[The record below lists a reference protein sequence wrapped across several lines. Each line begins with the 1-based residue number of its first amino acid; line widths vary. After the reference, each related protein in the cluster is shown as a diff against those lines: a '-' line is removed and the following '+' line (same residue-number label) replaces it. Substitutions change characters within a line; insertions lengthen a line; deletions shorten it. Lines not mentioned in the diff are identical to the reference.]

1 MKKLLL
7 LFLFGTMAYAQ
18 PSISTPEDIS
28 ECDAPNFS
36 NQTGTYYDGITA
48 FNLTLNNNIMLAG
61 MDASLYTVTYYET
74 AQDAEQGVNLIAA
87 PGNYYSGAAVI
98 YTRVAEIANTANFVT
113 ASFNLIVIP
122 LPNPIPDIP
131 TVYLTDTD
139 GDGMAMIDL
148 NSLNSQVLAGQ
159 DWENLEVRY
168 YQTESSAHIGIPL
181 IINPESWLTT
191 SSTIYVRVNA
201 IGSPCYVISL
211 ITFMVQSNEPFLPP
225 PPTGEAEQ
233 TFTEGETLADI
244 EVEGENIQWYE
255 TEFGDTPLSMTTV
268 LVDDT
273 TYYAAQSIEE
283 VESTQRLAVTVNLT
297 AGLEDMTFNT
307 LKYYPNPATNILNIE
322 NTNEIDTVAITNT
335 LGQAVMK
342 QAVNNNS
349 TQVDVS
355 SLSSGIY
362 FVTVTSGNAAKI
374 IKIIKE

>member
-28 ECDAPNFS
+28 ECDHPYYV
-36 NQTGTYYDGITA
+36 NQTGTSYDGLSE
-48 FNLTLNNNIMLAG
+48 FNLTHNDNIMLAG
-61 MDASLYTVTYYET
+61 MDASLYTVTYHET
-74 AQDAEQGVNLIAA
+74 AQNAEQGTNAINVPID
-87 PGNYYSGAAVI
+87 YYSGAAVI
-98 YTRVAEIANTANFVT
+98 YTRVAEIANPANFVT
-113 ASFNLIVIP
+113 ASFSLVVIP
-122 LPNPIPDIP
+122 LPNPIPEIP

-139 GDGMAMIDL
+139 GDEIAMVDL

-159 DWENLEVRY
+159 DWENLEVSY
-168 YQTESSAHIGIPL
+168 YQTEMDAHMGITP
-181 IINPESWLTT
+181 IINPESWFTM
-191 SSTIYVRVNA
+191 SSTLYVRVNA
-201 IGSPCYVISL
+201 IDSPCYVISS
-211 ITFMVQSNEPFLPP
+211 ITFMVQGDEPFLPP

-233 TFTEGETLADI
+233 TLTEGETLADI

-255 TEFGDTPLSMTTV
+255 TEFGDTPLSMATV

-273 TYYAAQSIEE
+273 TYYAAQSIEG

-322 NTNEIDTVAITNT
+322 NTNGIDTVAITNT

-342 QAVNNNS
+342 QAVNNSNA
-349 TQVDVS
+349 QVDVS
-355 SLSSGIY
+355 SLSKGVY
-362 FVTVTSGNAAKI
+362 FVRITSGSAAKI